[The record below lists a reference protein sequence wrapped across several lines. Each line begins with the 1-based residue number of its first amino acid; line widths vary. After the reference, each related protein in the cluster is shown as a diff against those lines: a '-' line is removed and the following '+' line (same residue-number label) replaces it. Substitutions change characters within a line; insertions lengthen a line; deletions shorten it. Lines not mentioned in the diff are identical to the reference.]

1 MRLLGILRLWRVLR
15 LVRRLVEQERS
26 AHDVTRRVLEQEQV
40 VSLPIAFCAQYY
52 FLADLPF
59 RL

>member
-1 MRLLGILRLWRVLR
+1 VLR